1 MNRVKADTKKE
12 YSLYLSKNEYLLYKH
27 DADLEFEADNVLRK
41 DRKANNVENEVKA
54 ELKTKGINRIY
65 FGAPGTGKSF
75 NLKTFIQNNGIE
87 NYSDEINHP
96 NVYRTTLHPEFSY
109 SDFIGQVMPSVKNS
123 GKDTSEITYDFVPN
137 IFTEALKSAI
147 QKPEEPVFLI
157 LEEMSRANV
166 AAVFGDLFQ
175 LLDRDNLGK
184 SEYQINNALIAEY
197 IYKDKNK
204 KIFIPSN
211 LFLLGTVNTSDQN
224 VFVMDTAF
232 KRRFEHVYVST
243 KIKEE
248 DENLNDFNFS
258 LFQNNGEKISMRWV
272 DLIRT
277 LNHFIVAPMEKN
289 GLELSEDKQLGQ
301 FFIKFNN
308 KYENSEEALLKNYEQ
323 ITGKLIHYL
332 WTDVNKASFSEVSLF
347 NSEID
352 SFSTLYEWAIN
363 KRNFFSTTFMS
374 LYNSFINNEV

>member
-277 LNHFIVAPMEKN
+277 LNHFIVAPMEKMVW
-289 GLELSEDKQLGQ
+289 
-301 FFIKFNN
+301 
-308 KYENSEEALLKNYEQ
+308 NYR
-323 ITGKLIHYL
+323 K
-332 WTDVNKASFSEVSLF
+332 
-347 NSEID
+347 
-352 SFSTLYEWAIN
+352 
-363 KRNFFSTTFMS
+363 
-374 LYNSFINNEV
+374 INN